1 MDTKLKLYRY
11 HKCDICEENV
21 AQISDEHHFG
31 GMFHI
36 CEMCAKDIMDAYL
49 AYLKEKTV

>member
-1 MDTKLKLYRY
+1 MDTKLTLYR
-11 HKCDICEENV
+11 HCKCDICEENA

-36 CEMCAKDIMDAYL
+36 CEMCAEDIMNAYL
-49 AYLKEKTV
+49 QHLKEKSV

>member
-1 MDTKLKLYRY
+1 MYTKLKPYRY
-11 HKCDICEENV
+11 RMCDICEENA

-31 GMFHI
+31 GTFHI

-49 AYLKEKTV
+49 SYLKEKTV